1 MHDLT
6 LGLPTATLP
15 KLATRQPDSHKGSY
29 GHALLIGGSRGMAG
43 SISLTASAALHTGA
57 GLVTQAIPDRILE
70 TVAVLNPC
78 AMCLPLL
85 DDAQGRIVSGAY
97 AQVAERFHKT
107 DCIACGP
114 GLGRSPELQ
123 DFTCRLVREAP
134 LPCVIDAD
142 ALNNLADAGGW
153 PVSAPLSSQVTSQ
166 VSLPGPRILTPHPG
180 EWERLSG
187 VVARDTESQRQAA
200 IEFAR
205 RHGVV
210 VVLKG
215 YRTLV
220 TDGERAY
227 INQTGSPA
235 MATGG
240 SGDVLTGIIAAL
252 VCQRLAPLAAAVLG
266 VYCHGLA
273 AERSPRTHV
282 VLPTDLIANIGGVLA
297 EWGHD

>member
-6 LGLPTATLP
+6 LGLPTAPLP
-15 KLATRQPDSHKGSY
+15 KLALREPDSHKGSY

-57 GLVTQAIPDRILE
+57 GLVTQAVPDRILE

-78 AMCLPLL
+78 AMCVPLR
-85 DDAQGRIVSGAY
+85 DDAEGRIAVGAY
-97 AQVAERFHKT
+97 AQIVERFTKT

-114 GLGRSPELQ
+114 GLGRSLDLQ
-123 DFTCRLVREAP
+123 GLVRRLVSEAP

-142 ALNNLADAGGW
+142 ALNNIADAGGW
-153 PVSAPLSSQVTSQ
+153 PENCR
-166 VSLPGPRILTPHPG
+166 GPRILTPHPG
-180 EWERLSG
+180 EWERMSG
-187 VVARDTESQRQAA
+187 ITARDMESQRHAA

-205 RHGVV
+205 RHRVV

-240 SGDVLTGIIAAL
+240 SGDVLTGMIAAL

-266 VYCHGLA
+266 VTCHGLA
-273 AERSPRTHV
+273 AERAQGSHV
-282 VLPTDLIANIGGVLA
+282 VLPTDLISNIGGALV
-297 EWGHD
+297 EFMRE